1 MGITWG
7 SSSSDHR
14 TSRDTALF
22 LNVPGIL
29 EINNGTAGTFRDLK
43 LRNLTATGSII
54 SPPTSPAQITSDQ
67 NNYTPTVAGIIRLSS
82 DASRSITGLTFSTA
96 QVDGQQTMIANVGA
110 QNIVLV
116 NESASSTAG
125 NRFHNTTGAD
135 ITLEPD
141 KQARLWYDATT
152 ARWRVSKDN

>member
-1 MGITWG
+1 MLVTNLGTMLLGTTTDPGGVKLQVTGNAAIT
-7 SSSSDHR
+7 
-14 TSRDTALF
+14 
-22 LNVPGIL
+22 
-29 EINNGTAGTFRDLK
+29 GTLSV
-43 LRNLTATGSII
+43 TGAII
-54 SPPTSPAQITSDQ
+54 QPASSPAQITSDQ

-82 DASRSITGLTFSTA
+82 DASRSITGLTFATA
-96 QVDGQQTMIANVGA
+96 QVNGQQTLLVNVGA

-152 ARWRVSKDN
+152 ARWRVTKDN